1 VRPAGLRKTLPTL
14 TSRIPW
20 RRRENH
26 FTNGYSH
33 ERRVGPGPWP
43 ARVVVFAPSR
53 PSCVCCCC
61 CCLLSQQQ
69 PQPARSP
76 RDRRSTLSSRGRTA
90 AASTQRGCWARRSDL
105 QREPPVPFSHST
117 VTSKSRQ
124 PVRRPPRRASLA
136 PTAQRP
142 LPSPR
147 LPSHPPSHPPSQRS
161 WARRHGR
168 PCLCCNLLQAQVVG
182 LSEDVEQI
190 PNLPTS
196 LTAARPPA
204 RPPAGPSP
212 LQPHLL
218 QQASTF
224 K

>member
-1 VRPAGLRKTLPTL
+1 MTFCDFLPRPRLTGVSRVRPAGLRKTLPTL

-105 QREPPVPFSHST
+105 QREPPVPFSYST

-124 PVRRPPRRASLA
+124 PVRQLPRRACLA
-136 PTAQRP
+136 PTAQ
-142 LPSPR
+142 LSPT
-147 LPSHPPSHPPSQRS
+147 
-161 WARRHGR
+161 ARGAR
-168 PCLCCNLLQAQVVG
+168 AA
-182 LSEDVEQI
+182 
-190 PNLPTS
+190 PTS
-196 LTAARPPA
+196 
-204 RPPAGPSP
+204 P
-212 LQPHLL
+212 LCEGLDFQ
-218 QQASTF
+218 TF
-224 K
+224 DHGQRTSRKKV